1 MEIHGVFSAYNLS
14 DDEKDLFAEYLQYVM
29 NNPLIEF
36 VKYLLGD
43 DYLKFI
49 DIMSGTTF
57 KIPSAKALERDL
69 ESVRIFL
76 YMKNN
81 NFTEES
87 IKSVAKM
94 YGRTVLTSKR
104 AAYRVAKALGIED
117 ALEGDALNNFLLNL
131 KSMDYPDTNEDT
143 VEELLK
149 KKREREENESS
160 EDTYDDSSND
170 LDDDIIEKY
179 LNEEQEV

>member
-1 MEIHGVFSAYNLS
+1 MEIHGVFSVYNLS

-69 ESVRIFL
+69 ESVRIYSYL
-76 YMKNN
+76 KSND
-81 NFTEES
+81 FTEES
-87 IKSVAKM
+87 LKNVSKM
-94 YGRTVLTSKR
+94 YGRTILTCKR
-104 AAYRVAKALGIED
+104 SAYRVAKALGVED

-131 KSMDYPDTNEDT
+131 KGVDGVDIGIDSNNEG
-143 VEELLK
+143 EE
-149 KKREREENESS
+149 EDNE
-160 EDTYDDSSND
+160 
-170 LDDDIIEKY
+170 
-179 LNEEQEV
+179 

>member
-94 YGRTVLTSKR
+94 YGRTVPTSKR

-149 KKREREENESS
+149 KKREREENESP
-160 EDTYDDSSND
+160 EDIENDSND

-179 LNEEQEV
+179 LSEEQQEV

>member
-57 KIPSAKALERDL
+57 KIPSAKSLERDL

-87 IKSVAKM
+87 IKSVARM

-104 AAYRVAKALGIED
+104 AAYRIAKALGVED

-131 KSMDYPDTNEDT
+131 KSIDCPDTNEDT
-143 VEELLK
+143 VEEFLR
-149 KKREREENESS
+149 KKREREENELP
-160 EDTYDDSSND
+160 EDIESDSSD